1 MRKNTAEKP
10 PVTPEHAYRISI
22 LDIGES
28 LSMEIT
34 MQTNTEEQLA
44 AVLALIEQAG
54 YPPLLTTHE
63 AAAFLR
69 LKQAAVLRA
78 LAAGTI
84 QGVRVGGRHGRWR
97 ISRDE
102 VARYAIGACAK

>member
-1 MRKNTAEKP
+1 
-10 PVTPEHAYRISI
+10 
-22 LDIGES
+22 
-28 LSMEIT
+28 

-54 YPPLLTTHE
+54 YPALMTTHE

-97 ISRDE
+97 IPASE
-102 VARYAIGACAK
+102 VARYACGNLPA